1 MQEFPEETVEIPA
14 DWGLTYLKKL
24 VLPALTLYE
33 NPDGGEPLAVLVAV
47 SGSEVRRKLIESAM
61 MNAFGRTF
69 SLRVMYVMKGNAPHD
84 AIAPGYF
91 GTIPGMETPVCDTIA
106 RSLLS
111 LYECLFTSVT
121 VVADNNENGFSG
133 GDAILWRGYEGSE
146 RLAAAERFSKPL
158 DYLFAP
164 DLYVGKK
171 DKKKRKGDIPILVT
185 ALKTYA
191 DALVAAVKNEAGDVS
206 GESHGN

>member
-1 MQEFPEETVEIPA
+1 
-14 DWGLTYLKKL
+14 
-24 VLPALTLYE
+24 
-33 NPDGGEPLAVLVAV
+33 
-47 SGSEVRRKLIESAM
+47 
-61 MNAFGRTF
+61 
-69 SLRVMYVMKGNAPHD
+69 
-84 AIAPGYF
+84 
-91 GTIPGMETPVCDTIA
+91 METPVCDTIA

>member
-1 MQEFPEETVEIPA
+1 M
-14 DWGLTYLKKL
+14 
-24 VLPALTLYE
+24 
-33 NPDGGEPLAVLVAV
+33 
-47 SGSEVRRKLIESAM
+47 
-61 MNAFGRTF
+61 
-69 SLRVMYVMKGNAPHD
+69 
-84 AIAPGYF
+84 
-91 GTIPGMETPVCDTIA
+91 
-106 RSLLS
+106 
-111 LYECLFTSVT
+111 T

-158 DYLFAP
+158 VFLFAP

-171 DKKKRKGDIPILVT
+171 DKKKKKGKGDIPVHVT